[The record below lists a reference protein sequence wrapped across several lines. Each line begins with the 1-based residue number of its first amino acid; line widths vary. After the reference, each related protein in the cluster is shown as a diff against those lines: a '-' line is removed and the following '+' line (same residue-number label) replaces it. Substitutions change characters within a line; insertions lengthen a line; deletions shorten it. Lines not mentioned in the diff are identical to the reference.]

1 MGNLTHEQAEAA
13 SAVAGADPVIAR
25 NAGSLGARDLH
36 LEDFSVS
43 NGGPNLIEDASIM
56 MAFGRR
62 YGLVRRRTMRSPLC
76 VLQARSLLTAGARLL
91 MTTGG
96 LMTGGQ

>member
-1 MGNLTHEQAEAA
+1 M
-13 SAVAGADPVIAR
+13 AGADPVIAR

-62 YGLVRRRTMRSPLC
+62 YGLVSRSTAHSKRTCPAHYGSRPRHAVAQVNDLRC
-76 VLQARSLLTAGARLL
+76 
-91 MTTGG
+91 
-96 LMTGGQ
+96 

>member
-1 MGNLTHEQAEAA
+1 MSPQAQAE

-25 NAGSLGARDLH
+25 NLGAGGARDFH

-56 MAFGRR
+56 LAFGRR
-62 YGLVRRRTMRSPLC
+62 YGLVCNKMKNRISHQHDGHFFGKDKSR
-76 VLQARSLLTAGARLL
+76 VWQTAA
-91 MTTGG
+91 
-96 LMTGGQ
+96 

>member
-1 MGNLTHEQAEAA
+1 MPASCRRLQILSGDMCAHLQAEAA

-62 YGLVRRRTMRSPLC
+62 YGLVS
-76 VLQARSLLTAGARLL
+76 
-91 MTTGG
+91 
-96 LMTGGQ
+96 

>member
-1 MGNLTHEQAEAA
+1 LLQAEAA
-13 SAVAGADPVIAR
+13 SAVAGADPVIVR
-25 NAGSLGARDLH
+25 NAGSIGARDLH

-62 YGLVRRRTMRSPLC
+62 YGLVSSSHSAGPHAMQLTGPARRGCAIIRNKFAHCFDPPK
-76 VLQARSLLTAGARLL
+76 VA
-91 MTTGG
+91 
-96 LMTGGQ
+96 